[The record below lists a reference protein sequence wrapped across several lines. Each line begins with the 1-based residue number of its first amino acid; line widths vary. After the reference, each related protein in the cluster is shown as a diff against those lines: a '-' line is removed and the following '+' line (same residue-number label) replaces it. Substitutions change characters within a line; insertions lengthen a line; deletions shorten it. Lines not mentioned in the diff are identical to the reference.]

1 MEIKATLLRVIIAIF
16 IIFIAASNPNLF
28 TKDIMNYIIVAL
40 TFMVIQIIA
49 HFIEKYRVTINI
61 FQVILLLILINNN
74 MEIVIVM
81 IPPVIYSLLVKDYR
95 KTLYTGAIAIVI
107 SLISESNIVL
117 FILYSLIIYLYMDSV
132 YKNEMSEIDLKS
144 NYKIERE
151 ENQKLIERL
160 AYMDNYRKHTNT
172 MAQINERSY
181 IAQSLH
187 DKLGHSVTSS
197 IMQLQVSKAMMDKDK
212 NISMEYLESAIENLS
227 EGMDDIR
234 LILRNLKPQEQIIGI
249 ESIKTLLSE
258 FQNNSNIFTEIK
270 VVGDISKIDSDYW
283 IVIEDNL
290 KEALTNSYKYSKA
303 TKIKMGIEVYN
314 KFVRIDINDNGKGCF
329 KISKGL
335 GLRGMEER
343 IKTVDGTIS
352 FLNQD
357 GFSIS
362 MIIGLQGEE
371 REYKNINM

>member
-1 MEIKATLLRVIIAIF
+1 MEREETLIRVITSIF
-16 IIFIAASNPNLF
+16 IIFIAISNKTLLSNGV
-28 TKDIMNYIIVAL
+28 INYILVAL
-40 TFMVIQIIA
+40 MIMVIQLIAYFSKKYKNII
-49 HFIEKYRVTINI
+49 NW
-61 FQVILLLILINNN
+61 FQIIILLLLINSG
-74 MEIVIVM
+74 MEITVIMVPLVM
-81 IPPVIYSLLVKDYR
+81 YSLLNPKY
-95 KTLYTGAIAIVI
+95 KEELYLASIVGCILIISHENIAIFV
-107 SLISESNIVL
+107 
-117 FILYSLIIYLYMDSV
+117 LYSLIAYLYLDSL
-132 YKNEMSEIDLKS
+132 YKREASEKDLKN

-151 ENQKLIERL
+151 ENYKLMEKL

-172 MAQINERSY
+172 MAQINERNY

-212 NISMEYLESAIENLS
+212 NLSMEYLNSAIENLT

-234 LILRNLKPQEQIIGI
+234 LVLRNLKPQEEIIGI

-258 FQNNSNIFTEIK
+258 FQNNSKIFTEIK
-270 VVGDISKIDSDYW
+270 VVGDITKIDSSYW

-290 KEALTNSYKYSKA
+290 KEALTNAYKYSNA
-303 TKIKMGIEVYN
+303 TKVEMDIEVYN
-314 KFVRIDINDNGKGCF
+314 KFIRIDIKDNGIGSE

-343 IKTVDGTIS
+343 IKSIDGTIS
-352 FLNQD
+352 FISSN

-362 MIIGLQGEE
+362 MIIGV
-371 REYKNINM
+371 